1 MLLLSL
7 GRRTREERRRIQRRY
22 FQRPTIKLLAA
33 YRRESRR
40 SHAESRPAKNPPPLE
55 RRIWE
60 EKREREREKEK
71 NGENWRG
78 KKKKSIRV
86 PYGFRNWTTIRAKSC
101 LDWKPNFAGLNG
113 IVNSRVWNEIEMR
126 INLWRSIY
134 EIADVSSF
142 RDFLKRVAWNI
153 DFSRWK
159 S

>member
-60 EKREREREKEK
+60 EKRARERKREERR
-71 NGENWRG
+71 ELEG
-78 KKKKSIRV
+78 KKKEV
-86 PYGFRNWTTIRAKSC
+86 
-101 LDWKPNFAGLNG
+101 D
-113 IVNSRVWNEIEMR
+113 SRSLR
-126 INLWRSIY
+126 I
-134 EIADVSSF
+134 
-142 RDFLKRVAWNI
+142 
-153 DFSRWK
+153 
-159 S
+159 